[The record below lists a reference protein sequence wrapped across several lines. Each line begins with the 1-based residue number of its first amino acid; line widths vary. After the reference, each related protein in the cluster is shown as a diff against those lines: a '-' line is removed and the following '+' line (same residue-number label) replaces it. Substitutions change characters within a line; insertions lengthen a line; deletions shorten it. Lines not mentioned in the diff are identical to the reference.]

1 MNIVAFKNKL
11 FENALKSGFEDCEIF
26 YTDMDSFRVNIYKG
40 EIEKYQN
47 KSSSGFGFRGIYN
60 GKMGYY
66 YSELVDDSVIDSVI
80 KNAKEN
86 SEILTSDQQE
96 IIFEGSEA
104 YPDVILYDESIAN
117 LTVEDKIEMARLME
131 KTAYDY
137 NDKITAVST
146 AMISTG
152 EGEVYIANTKGLELS
167 SKSNYIMGYTE
178 VIAKQDGSIKEKGE
192 LYIGTLSKFD
202 TVETAKKACKKA
214 VSALCGSSVKSGK
227 YKAVIYND
235 AFADILGCFVGN
247 FYAENAQK
255 GFSLLKNK
263 TGEKIADS
271 IVTIVDDPLLKNGVM
286 TTAFDSEGVAAYR
299 KNVVENGVLKTLLY
313 NLKSANADG
322 VNSTGNGFK
331 SSFKSQVKTSHTNFY
346 ILKGSNTFD
355 ELVSEVKDGI
365 LITEVTGLHAGANA
379 ISGDFSLAAEG
390 FVIKNGK
397 IDRPVEQITAA
408 GNLYNILKSIENVG
422 DDLFINSNGIGSPS
436 VVVYIDIAGEN

>member
-1 MNIVAFKNKL
+1 MDIVAFKNKL

-26 YTDMDSFRVNIYKG
+26 YMDMDSFRVNVYKG

-66 YSELVDDSVIDSVI
+66 YSELLDYSVIDSVI

-96 IIFEGSEA
+96 VIFEGSEG
-104 YPDVILYDESIAN
+104 YPDVILYDEGIAN

-137 NDKITAVST
+137 SDKITAVST

-178 VIAKQDGSIKEKGE
+178 VIAKQDSSIKEKGE
-192 LYIGTLSKFD
+192 LYIGTLSNFD
-202 TVETAKKACKKA
+202 PVETAKKACKKA
-214 VSALCGSSVKSGK
+214 VSALCGNSVKSGK

-263 TGEKIADS
+263 TGEEIADS

-322 VNSTGNGFK
+322 VKSTANGFK

-397 IDRPVEQITAA
+397 IGRPVEQITAA
-408 GNLYNILKSIENVG
+408 GNLYNILKSIENIG

-436 VVVYIDIAGEN
+436 VVVNIDIAGEN